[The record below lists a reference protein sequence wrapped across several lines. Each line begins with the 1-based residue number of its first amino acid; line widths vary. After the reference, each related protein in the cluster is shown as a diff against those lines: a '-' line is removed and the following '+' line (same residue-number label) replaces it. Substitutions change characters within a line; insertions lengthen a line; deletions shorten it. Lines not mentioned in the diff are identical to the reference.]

1 MNLLLKALNDHYSA
15 QISEAVATLNIYL
28 NSSVGIGEHS
38 DILAELKKYVDL
50 LDDAD
55 SKLATLNKYIIAP
68 LSQQQEQQTAPSSS
82 KSSKG

>member
-1 MNLLLKALNDHYSA
+1 MNLLFKALNDHYAA

-28 NSSVGIGEHS
+28 NNSVGIGEHS

-55 SKLATLNKYIIAP
+55 GKLATLNKYINNSNP
-68 LSQQQEQQTAPSSS
+68 NTQQEQGS
-82 KSSKG
+82 

>member
-1 MNLLLKALNDHYSA
+1 MNLLFKALNDHYAA

-28 NSSVGIGEHS
+28 NNSVGIGEHS

-55 SKLATLNKYIIAP
+55 GKLATLNKYINN
-68 LSQQQEQQTAPSSS
+68 SNSNTQQEQGS
-82 KSSKG
+82 

>member
-1 MNLLLKALNDHYSA
+1 MNLLLKALNDHYTA

-38 DILAELKKYVDL
+38 DILTELKKYVDL

-55 SKLATLNKYIIAP
+55 SKLSTLNKYIN
-68 LSQQQEQQTAPSSS
+68 SQSSNVDAQE
-82 KSSKG
+82 

>member
-1 MNLLLKALNDHYSA
+1 MNLLLKALNDHYAA

-55 SKLATLNKYIIAP
+55 SKLATLNKYINQP
-68 LSQQQEQQTAPSSS
+68 NTNTQQEQGS
-82 KSSKG
+82 

>member
-1 MNLLLKALNDHYSA
+1 MNLLLKALNDHYAA
-15 QISEAVATLNIYL
+15 QISEAVATLSIYL

-55 SKLATLNKYIIAP
+55 SKLATLNKYINKQTP
-68 LSQQQEQQTAPSSS
+68 PSDPQE
-82 KSSKG
+82 